1 MVCGLIVGTNLLIS
15 EIAVRK
21 LLVLSI
27 SIYAAGYGIG
37 ASLGGTAMVGLI
49 NAYGWRSVFF
59 VGGVMTVVSLLL
71 VVALLPESAS
81 YLYNRQ
87 PKNAQQKADQVARR
101 SEEHTSELQSR

>member
-21 LLVLSI
+21 LLVLAI
-27 SIYAAGYGIG
+27 GIYAAGYGIG

-59 VGGVMTVVSLLL
+59 VGGVMSVVSLLL
-71 VVALLPESAS
+71 VVALLRESAS
-81 YLYNRQ
+81 SVYNRLAKSARQ
-87 PKNAQQKADQVARR
+87 NVDPVARLLGYT
-101 SEEHTSELQSR
+101 EP